1 MRIGDPNNATQ
12 NKDKNDVPNQ
22 FMVSHQLTI
31 PFSYF
36 IYLQKK
42 FMNNLVPMTQDLDA
56 ADTGGTSSMSNFRN
70 ASTMSSPLDGYVSAT
85 KPDIANSMVEQSSAI
100 PAPYIQ
106 GGFTG
111 LLLGVQQEPA
121 ISSHARKLYFD
132 ENM

>member
-12 NKDKNDVPNQ
+12 NKDKSVVPNQ
-22 FMVSHQLTI
+22 FIVGHQFDYSFFLFYLLT
-31 PFSYF
+31 
-36 IYLQKK
+36 KK
-42 FMNNLVPMTQDLDA
+42 IMNNLVPMTQDLDA

-111 LLLGVQQEPA
+111 LLLGVQQEA
-121 ISSHARKLYFD
+121 AMSSPARKLYFD